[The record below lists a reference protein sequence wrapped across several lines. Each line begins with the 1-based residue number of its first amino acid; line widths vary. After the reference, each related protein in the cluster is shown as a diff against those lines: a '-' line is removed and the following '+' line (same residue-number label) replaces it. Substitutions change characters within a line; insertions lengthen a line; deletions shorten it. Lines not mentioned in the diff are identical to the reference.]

1 MPVEKCGTVFRGRSK
16 VQQKWYHGPSRSA
29 EKEAHEDLQK
39 LEAARS
45 EPARLKKDCHTYV
58 GPQRL
63 SEAEAEQDAQ
73 KLSNAAEVSVMSLK
87 QMEATLTAAVSGQ
100 DDSLDRAV
108 LKAMCCWLRQVQL
121 HV

>member
-1 MPVEKCGTVFRGRSK
+1 MFCKLK
-16 VQQKWYHGPSRSA
+16 VSSSA
-29 EKEAHEDLQK
+29 Q
-39 LEAARS
+39 ARS
-45 EPARLKKDCHTYV
+45 TCVERRGKTFPARLKKDCHTYV